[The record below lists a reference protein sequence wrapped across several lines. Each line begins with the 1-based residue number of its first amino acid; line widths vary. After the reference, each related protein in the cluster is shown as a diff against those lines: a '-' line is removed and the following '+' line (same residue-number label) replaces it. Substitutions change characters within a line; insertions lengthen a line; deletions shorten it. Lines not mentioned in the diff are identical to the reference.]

1 MINTRVVA
9 KIADGVI
16 RGWLLIERK
25 MKLEAIH
32 DITPL
37 QGCITPRCT
46 LKVSI
51 VPYSLFAI
59 WVFFKGK
66 GEVIV

>member
-1 MINTRVVA
+1 MINARVVA

-32 DITPL
+32 DSEMQTQLLTGHIRP
-37 QGCITPRCT
+37 
-46 LKVSI
+46 
-51 VPYSLFAI
+51 
-59 WVFFKGK
+59 
-66 GEVIV
+66 

>member
-1 MINTRVVA
+1 MINARVVA

-32 DITPL
+32 DNYPAPL
-37 QGCITPRCT
+37 
-46 LKVSI
+46 
-51 VPYSLFAI
+51 
-59 WVFFKGK
+59 
-66 GEVIV
+66 